1 MDGSTLAVTLAV
13 IHILRILLTG
23 YLLVISMLRKN

>member
-13 IHILRILLTG
+13 IHILWLLPTG